1 MDFFDRQELARKNS
15 KRLIFYYVLAV
26 IGIVCSF
33 GFAVLGARYLFL
45 VKLSDQT
52 NPLVR
57 QSFFNQEF
65 FLYSAAGVLILIL
78 LSTL

>member
-15 KRLIFYYVLAV
+15 KRLIFYYVVAV

-45 VKLSDQT
+45 VQQSDRADSLLMQ
-52 NPLVR
+52 N
-57 QSFFNQEF
+57 FFDPEF
-65 FLYSAAGVLILIL
+65 FLYSALGVLA
-78 LSTL
+78 